1 MHSVLFDHYLERV
14 SFGPQCRV
22 IQECYDAHAQRC
34 RGQFSKKQEGFM
46 LVLCLSSALHAREN
60 TISSPRTRGLMM
72 LLFLRLWPSS
82 QQEKEVI
89 LSVNKTLSHFRLK
102 DRLCIYAQVAVNTCI
117 MELAAWMGLLL
128 YLPQSQQQHR
138 I

>member
-14 SFGPQCRV
+14 GFGPQCRV

-89 LSVNKTLSHFRLK
+89 LSVNKTVSQFSLK
-102 DRLCIYAQVAVNTCI
+102 DRLCIYAQVAVNTSI
-117 MELAAWMGLLL
+117 MELAAWVGLLL
-128 YLPQSQQQHR
+128 YFPQP
-138 I
+138 